1 MVCIATHVFSLQVM
15 IMCNHRL
22 EDRKIRELEISE
34 RESLRNYQQSE
45 WDEEMAKVGF
55 ILLSNDDHIILLI
68 LIKTHKLF

>member
-1 MVCIATHVFSLQVM
+1 M